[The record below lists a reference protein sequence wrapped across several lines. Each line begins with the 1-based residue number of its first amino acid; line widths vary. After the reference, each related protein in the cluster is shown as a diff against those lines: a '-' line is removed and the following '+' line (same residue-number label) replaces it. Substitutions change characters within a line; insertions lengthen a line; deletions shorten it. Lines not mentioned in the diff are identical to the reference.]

1 MKILS
6 VIVPCYN
13 SAAYMRRCIESLL
26 PGGDDLEILVIDDGS
41 TDDTLAIARDYERA
55 YPGMVRA
62 IHQENTGHGG
72 AINTGL
78 RHATGA
84 YFKVVDSDDW
94 LDSLALEKV
103 LARLRGFALK
113 GGAVDLLITNF
124 IYDKAG
130 AKRKKVMQYRR
141 ALPGEA
147 VLTWA
152 DVRRLSIG
160 HYILMHSVIYRTG
173 LLNACGLRLPAH
185 TFYVDNLFVY
195 EPMRCVRTLYY
206 LDVDLYHYFIGR
218 DDQSINE
225 EVMIRRIDQQLRV
238 NRLMLHAIDLEAIGE
253 RRQRQYLFSYLEIV
267 TMVSSV
273 LLLRA
278 DTAEAEAKLNQL
290 WQEIEQS
297 APWTYRRLR
306 GGLMGRILHLPGRL
320 GRSVALACYTL
331 AQSVFGFN

>member
-152 DVRRLSIG
+152 DVRRLPIG

-195 EPMRCVRTLYY
+195 ERAQDAVNDLLAGRLELVIMDAQAALAFAGQGEVKVVGIGGAQQLYAIALPREAAAPVSSTHPRAHETVLDLVCRLLLEQKKQPATNLVLPYIPQLHHIILLPISTLYT
-206 LDVDLYHYFIGR
+206 HMPTF
-218 DDQSINE
+218 S
-225 EVMIRRIDQQLRV
+225 QQP
-238 NRLMLHAIDLEAIGE
+238 HPT
-253 RRQRQYLFSYLEIV
+253 S
-267 TMVSSV
+267 
-273 LLLRA
+273 
-278 DTAEAEAKLNQL
+278 
-290 WQEIEQS
+290 
-297 APWTYRRLR
+297 
-306 GGLMGRILHLPGRL
+306 
-320 GRSVALACYTL
+320 
-331 AQSVFGFN
+331 